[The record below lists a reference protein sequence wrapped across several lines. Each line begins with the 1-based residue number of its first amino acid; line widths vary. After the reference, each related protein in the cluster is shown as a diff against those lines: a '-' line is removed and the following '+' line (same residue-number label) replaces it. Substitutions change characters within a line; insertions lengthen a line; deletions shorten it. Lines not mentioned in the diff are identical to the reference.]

1 MSGFLD
7 SLSSGLALV
16 FIVIGLIGT
25 VIPLLPGTLLIWLT
39 ILVYAILTGFTT
51 VTPLGFAIH
60 TLIALVTGTSDLWMS
75 LLGAKRGGA
84 SKRAILFG
92 IAGAIVGTFV
102 IPLFG
107 TIIGYA
113 LGILLGEYQKR
124 GDWDSALRAG
134 LSGLAG
140 WGIATVVQL
149 GGGLLML
156 AIFIWQV
163 LPVLGD

>member
-1 MSGFLD
+1 MSVFLD
-7 SLSSGLALV
+7 SLSFGLAIV
-16 FIVIGLIGT
+16 FIIIGLAGT

-39 ILVYAILTGFTT
+39 ILAYAVLTGFTA
-51 VTPLGFAIH
+51 VTPLGFAVH

-75 LLGAKRGGA
+75 LLGARTGGA

-92 IAGAIVGTFV
+92 IAGAIAGTFV
-102 IPLFG
+102 LPLFG

-124 GDWDSALRAG
+124 GEWNMALRAG
-134 LSGLAG
+134 LGGLAG
-140 WGIATVVQL
+140 WGIATIIQL

-156 AIFIWQV
+156 VIFIWQV
-163 LPVLGD
+163 LAA